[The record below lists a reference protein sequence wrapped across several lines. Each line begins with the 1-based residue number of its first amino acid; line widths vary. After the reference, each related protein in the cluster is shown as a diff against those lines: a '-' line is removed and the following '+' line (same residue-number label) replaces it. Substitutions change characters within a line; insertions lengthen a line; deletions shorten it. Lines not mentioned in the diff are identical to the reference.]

1 MFNKISVLR
10 TVRARAIAVAA
21 AVTAAAGSASAAVPA
36 EVTTAL
42 ADMKADGLVVAGA
55 VLVAI
60 IAISAVKFIRK
71 GL

>member
-1 MFNKISVLR
+1 MLNSSILR
-10 TVRARAIAVAA
+10 TVRARAVAVAA

-36 EVTTAL
+36 EVTSAI
-42 ADMKADGLVVAGA
+42 ADMKTDGLTVAGA

-60 IAISAVKFIRK
+60 IAIAAVKFIRK

>member
-1 MFNKISVLR
+1 MNK
-10 TVRARAIAVAA
+10 TVSLFVALPLL
-21 AVTAAAGSASAAVPA
+21 TAAAGSAMAAVPA

-42 ADMKADGLVVAGA
+42 AEMKTDGLVIAGA

-60 IAISAVKFIRK
+60 IAIAAIKFLRK